1 LRKKREDEKR
11 LKGDSDVEEE
21 KVDIDGEV
29 KKEKTIDEEVA
40 ELPTTKLVDK
50 DVFDWEQMNQSK
62 PIWTRPSKEI
72 SEAEYDE
79 FYKTIT
85 KENEPP
91 MHHIH
96 FSAEGEVEFKSLLYI
111 PKLAPS
117 GMFDP
122 NQPAVKGIKLYVRK
136 VFITDEFTDIL
147 PKYLNFMRGIVDSD
161 DLPLN
166 VSREMLQEH
175 KTLRIIKKKLVRKA
189 IAMIQEMAD
198 NKKEDGDDEAPS
210 EEEVENKEG
219 KSQKFNEFWKQFG
232 TNIKLGVIEDPNNR
246 TRLSKLLRFQSNK
259 TGDLTSLSDYVD
271 RMKEGQNQ
279 IYYLAGETLD
289 QLKVSPLIERLEKKG
304 YEVLFMTDPIDE
316 YCLANLEKYDGK
328 FRVTNISREG
338 LALDGE
344 KVNEEKEKE
353 EREHFKILTEY
364 FKKKLG
370 DRIDHASPSKRLT
383 TSPSALVSAGHGY
396 TANMERIMRAQAL
409 AGNVQ
414 APAAPKKTL
423 EYNPRHPIIKELLKK
438 VQENP
443 EDQSAADVAELLYD
457 TAALRSG
464 FILEDPSFFADKINN
479 MLRSNLGISQDAP
492 IDEYV
497 EEEPTKEDSK
507 EGKDEL

>member
-1 LRKKREDEKR
+1 
-11 LKGDSDVEEE
+11 
-21 KVDIDGEV
+21 
-29 KKEKTIDEEVA
+29 
-40 ELPTTKLVDK
+40 
-50 DVFDWEQMNQSK
+50 
-62 PIWTRPSKEI
+62 
-72 SEAEYDE
+72 
-79 FYKTIT
+79 
-85 KENEPP
+85 
-91 MHHIH
+91 
-96 FSAEGEVEFKSLLYI
+96 
-111 PKLAPS
+111 
-117 GMFDP
+117 
-122 NQPAVKGIKLYVRK
+122 
-136 VFITDEFTDIL
+136 
-147 PKYLNFMRGIVDSD
+147 MRGIVDSD

-353 EREHFKILTEY
+353 EREHFKN
-364 FKKKLG
+364 F
-370 DRIDHASPSKRLT
+370 D
-383 TSPSALVSAGHGY
+383 
-396 TANMERIMRAQAL
+396 
-409 AGNVQ
+409 
-414 APAAPKKTL
+414 
-423 EYNPRHPIIKELLKK
+423 
-438 VQENP
+438 
-443 EDQSAADVAELLYD
+443 
-457 TAALRSG
+457 
-464 FILEDPSFFADKINN
+464 
-479 MLRSNLGISQDAP
+479 
-492 IDEYV
+492 
-497 EEEPTKEDSK
+497 
-507 EGKDEL
+507 